1 MHFYIEY
8 VLIHTLKC
16 KFLKNII
23 YKSRLNILGTGDLT
37 SIVCSSPLLISKNS
51 PILFNFFLKPFVCH
65 MILGAHV
72 NQVLMLYGQ

>member
-8 VLIHTLKC
+8 VLMHTLTC
-16 KFLKNII
+16 KFFKNII

-51 PILFNFFLKPFVCH
+51 PILFNFFLKLFVCH

>member
-1 MHFYIEY
+1 MYFYIEY
-8 VLIHTLKC
+8 VLMHTLTC
-16 KFLKNII
+16 KFFKNII

-37 SIVCSSPLLISKNS
+37 SIVCPSPLLISKNS